1 MRELK
6 YIVLHCSAT
15 PVTMDVGAAE
25 IRKWHKGKGWKDIG
39 YHFVIKLSGKLE
51 YGRPLQQIGS
61 HVLGYNRASV
71 GICYVGGMEDKK
83 AKDTMNPKQE
93 KTFRDLVATLRN
105 RFGPLEVWGHNDFTD
120 AKACPSFKVGEKFA
134 DLKLDVNAPLPDE

>member
-15 PVTMDVGAAE
+15 PVSMDVGVAE
-25 IRKWHKGKGWKDIG
+25 IRKWHKAKGWKDVG

-71 GICYVGGMEDKK
+71 GICYVGGHGRQKGKGYHEPETR
-83 AKDTMNPKQE
+83 KDVP
-93 KTFRDLVATLRN
+93 
-105 RFGPLEVWGHNDFTD
+105 GPRGDF
-120 AKACPSFKVGEKFA
+120 AE
-134 DLKLDVNAPLPDE
+134 